1 MSLDWIFVTDK
12 RFSGSNQISLD
23 KCFGFTLAQEI
34 LASSIPYRKFILSSE
49 IDK

>member
-23 KCFGFTLAQEI
+23 KCFGFTLVLKI
-34 LASSIPYRKFILSSE
+34 NLSSNPYHKFILSSE
-49 IDK
+49 IDE